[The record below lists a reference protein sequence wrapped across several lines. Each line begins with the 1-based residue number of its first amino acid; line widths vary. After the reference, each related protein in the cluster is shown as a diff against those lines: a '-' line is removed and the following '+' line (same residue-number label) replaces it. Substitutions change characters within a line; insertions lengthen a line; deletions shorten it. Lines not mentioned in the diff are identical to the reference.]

1 MSREVFYSALSLAS
15 LDSDSRG
22 ATPDAAYM
30 TPASSP
36 QHHSGSRPYEEAEEE
51 VIVLP
56 DDYIP
61 PPARCKELW
70 YQDGNIILEIDRSR
84 FRVHRSILSRKSRGF
99 ANLFE
104 CIETRRNV
112 PIVQLEGDAEEMK
125 HLLLTLY
132 ETSYL
137 ERHAH
142 LYEYVSVLLRLST
155 RYQFPDLRREAIAR
169 IKQWYPNTLEG
180 FDNPKSISLRDDAE
194 ENAIAAI
201 NLAREANCLEMLP
214 AAFYFC
220 SRLPLSIIMRG
231 DDLATLNATDIV
243 TCLRGR
249 ARLLQRQKEKTHF
262 FLYHMPPDAPYHGR
276 EKWCTKDRCVEGGCA
291 YRFLPYLQ
299 KQDLATPCTLELF
312 TRWEVVG
319 HCPKCPVPKAKMH
332 EVARKEPIPRAS
344 GDLYGFS
351 EVLYRHMYLHT
362 ECRVQ
367 QYCFHWHVSDFD
379 VTDIT
384 RLERAS
390 FVNPD
395 DVDGPVI
402 VWLDDAPEAIQEL
415 LKTFREPKYFDVN
428 AHSVSYISAILLLST
443 KYEITELWLKATR
456 HLEFG
461 LPSTL
466 EIFDNPIYVEHRKFA
481 EENAIELVNLA
492 RQIGL
497 LEILPCA
504 LYYCARLPIDTI
516 LDGKG
521 ANTLS
526 AADVLACLLGKE
538 QLLKLQ
544 REKTHPFIWQAPK
557 PNIKDRRTRRC
568 TDGTCVCGGQH
579 GKFLKYLQEK
589 DLSTPFP
596 LELFD
601 QWHIVGRC
609 VYCAAHLIVAHQ
621 EARESVWKDL
631 PAVFGLG
638 SWEDHWSYSTP
649 KVTKLLGESTGLFG
663 DLESLVLSHRLFGF
677 ACTATNYTLNGSQ
690 PAPEDEFIT
699 KGGRKAGPEET
710 PILEAKVPGTDTT
723 VEQHPHADDAKVTT
737 GDGEEKSGSQALRE
751 GQNATQDIQNR
762 YAGAKEDVKGQ
773 AYQTV
778 QGAKDSAQQQADQA
792 QQQGTLEG
800 VGPDTSSEEVEA
812 KKQGFKDRIKG
823 VRDGISD
830 RLPQQHKDR
839 ANEHFERGRK
849 FLAEEY
855 FPEERRDQFIYRGK
869 KVIIECQKHDD
880 YQDAMKWL
888 LSFAEEYA
896 GHGQTMT
903 GKGKE
908 SGGAITGDPA
918 LRQSTSELRQLLE
931 RFANEKSMNGIF
943 DAANA
948 LIDDARRDEEFR
960 SWFKRL
966 DTFIRKLLLEAGYVL
981 EDDCNREG
989 REIRESGRTFW
1000 DEKYRGHFDNL
1011 FNSIGDWFSAM
1022 GEDPLNKRFGEDWAR
1037 LTRDLLFDSEG
1048 SLKFKPDL
1056 WSDIRKVIVPTL
1068 VDKLQIGYVPIPRVE
1083 YTDDALDLVVENL
1096 TLQGRNL
1103 FPNFMSLEAH
1113 NFLKFSPYNAISDEH
1128 HHEFTLTF
1136 GQMQADMRDV
1146 AFYFRRKSGFPKVAD
1161 SGLADVLLG
1170 GSGLTAT
1177 VHLVSADK
1185 DRSSVFKVKN
1195 VHVKVDTLKFSIRD
1209 SKHDLLYK
1217 TLKPLATGLVKR
1229 QIQKAIADAITTGM
1243 EYVDGQ
1249 LVAVRD
1255 RMEEAKTSEEA
1266 NRKQVLQDL
1275 FKRQKEEQKE
1285 HSIRTTESKS
1295 QFKVVHN
1302 KRASII
1308 DTGHPAG
1315 WVNRTTEREDK
1326 ATVGKDWRS
1335 EAAPVLTVPSI
1346 LSGTMRFDF
1355 ICYHDE
1361 YEA

>member
-1 MSREVFYSALSLAS
+1 MSREA
-15 LDSDSRG
+15 
-22 ATPDAAYM
+22 
-30 TPASSP
+30 
-36 QHHSGSRPYEEAEEE
+36 RPHEEAEEE

-70 YQDGNIILEIDRSR
+70 YQDGNVILEIDRSR

-638 SWEDHWSYSTP
+638 SWEDIMERYDVYS
-649 KVTKLLGESTGLFG
+649 LASTGAI
-663 DLESLVLSHRLFGF
+663 R
-677 ACTATNYTLNGSQ
+677 
-690 PAPEDEFIT
+690 PP
-699 KGGRKAGPEET
+699 R
-710 PILEAKVPGTDTT
+710 
-723 VEQHPHADDAKVTT
+723 
-737 GDGEEKSGSQALRE
+737 
-751 GQNATQDIQNR
+751 
-762 YAGAKEDVKGQ
+762 
-773 AYQTV
+773 
-778 QGAKDSAQQQADQA
+778 
-792 QQQGTLEG
+792 TLEG

-1068 VDKLQIGYVPIPRVE
+1068 VDKIGYVPIPRVE